1 MMQLT
6 ALIPGMTVGLWS
18 PASSVKPEQ
27 VEKGL
32 ATLQKYGYSFRFA
45 KHAFDQN
52 HMVAASI
59 EERIA
64 DFHEMLNDPEIG
76 AIWALRGGYGTM
88 QLLPYLDYQLLKR
101 SAKLIVGFSDVTAFQ
116 WGIYAKASVPSLS
129 GLTITTQFTD
139 DNPYLPAACQI
150 LSGQKNELT
159 EVDFIDNEVRI
170 HQTGEAEGILLG
182 GTLSMICA
190 LTGTPYFPDDDNI
203 ILFIEDVDEPL
214 YRIDRLFWQMA
225 LGGFWQKVRGVILGK
240 YLYQNRLLDV
250 YEQLKPLIAADIPV
264 ISNFPYGHLPQCL
277 PLPMGVKAN
286 FQTKPLSLS
295 WKPFLIGLNA

>member
-1 MMQLT
+1 MMQLS
-6 ALIPGMTVGLWS
+6 ALMPGTTVGLWA

-32 ATLQKYGYSFRFA
+32 ATLQKCGYGFRFA

-52 HMVAASI
+52 HMVAASV
-59 EERIA
+59 EERLE
-64 DFHEMLNDPEIG
+64 DFHAMLDDPEIG

-88 QLLPYLDYQLLKR
+88 QLLPYLDYPLLER

-116 WGIYAKASVPSLS
+116 WGIYAKAAVPSLS
-129 GLTITTQFTD
+129 GLTITTQFMD
-139 DNPYLPAACQI
+139 DNPYLPAACQM
-150 LSGQKNELT
+150 LSGQKNALT
-159 EVDFIDNEVRI
+159 EADFIDNEIRV
-170 HQTGEAEGILLG
+170 HQSGEAEGILLG

-190 LTGTPYFPDDDNI
+190 LMGTPYFPKDDNI

-214 YRIDRLFWQMA
+214 YRVDRLFWQMA

-240 YLYQNRLLDV
+240 YVYQDRLLDV
-250 YEQLKPLIAADIPV
+250 YDQLKPLIAPDIPV

-277 PLPMGVKAN
+277 PLPVGVMAKFGTAP
-286 FQTKPLSLS
+286 FTLR
-295 WKPFLIGLNA
+295 WHPFLIGQNT